1 MVFRAVWWNN
11 IKRCLRRIFVA
22 QTLLDFSNFW
32 KDSKFY
38 DSENKMSV
46 GKMKDEYKR
55 ILINKFVG
63 LKSKMHSMLTD
74 DFKESNT
81 AKEINT
87 KYCDWV

>member
-22 QTLLDFSNFW
+22 QTLLDFSNSW

-38 DSENKMSV
+38 DSENEMSV

-63 LKSKMHSMLTD
+63 LKWKMHSMLTD

>member
-22 QTLLDFSNFW
+22 QTLLDFSNSW

-38 DSENKMSV
+38 DSENEMSV

-63 LKSKMHSMLTD
+63 LKPKMHSMLTD

-81 AKEINT
+81 AKEKNT